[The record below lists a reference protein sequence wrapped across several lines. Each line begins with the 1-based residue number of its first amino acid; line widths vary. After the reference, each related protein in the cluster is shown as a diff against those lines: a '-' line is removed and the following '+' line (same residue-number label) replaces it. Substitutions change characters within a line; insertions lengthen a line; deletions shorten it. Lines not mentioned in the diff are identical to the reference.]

1 MKRLQDIAD
10 QVGVSRTTVSNVL
23 HGNTKKV
30 SKEMIRKI
38 SEILNQE
45 GYVPNTSSR
54 ELTCKGS
61 CIIGL
66 VLGYNCVHGIPS
78 LRDTFVAELLSGVE
92 ETAHRNGYYVMLI
105 NGYDQ
110 NTDRVAEIASRW
122 NVDGLVVL
130 GLDEKKYKQ
139 LRRQLNKYM
148 VLIDT
153 YPEAEYHYVNVGTDD
168 FGGGAMIAKYLL
180 DNGYTQ
186 AIFVAECDT
195 GADHYRW
202 KGFQH
207 QMRSAGIDCGG
218 GDESAA
224 VSVAKDENGAYVDT
238 LTITLGRFAEPSA
251 AALFPEGQTF
261 EDNAYT
267 RYIESKLNVDLV
279 DSFEAGGDAYTNQL
293 ATCVASGELP
303 DILTVNSYDT
313 FVEMVNNGL
322 TYDLTDVYE
331 EYASDYIKSLY
342 DSYDGRCLGMAT
354 FDGRL
359 MGIPGTN
366 PDNSVPVLCWM
377 RKDWLDK
384 LGINPDPDGDL
395 CITLDDIAAV
405 AKAFV
410 DANVSGGNHTVGM
423 AFSGNDIA
431 DAMCIANAMGG
442 YIDRWIENPDGTMS
456 WSTLAPEVKAAW
468 AKMNEWYEE
477 GILDPQFGTR
487 TTEDIN
493 AMMINN
499 ELGIVFG
506 AWHIPDWRLSSV
518 KALVPEAEYIAY
530 TVADDNGIV
539 HTYHENAADRFL
551 VVSKDCKYP
560 QVAVEI
566 LNILYDDLARA
577 TAETAP
583 DVIAYINAG
592 GHNEGRPYY
601 MEVLPSNNPSIY
613 YTEHM
618 AVINGEMTPE
628 ETTIAENRG
637 SSQAIL
643 DYLKDPQNV
652 TEKTLGG
659 WHFYESR
666 IIGLGASIEALEKN
680 GNAEWI
686 TPKYPPTTPTSE
698 QKKATLDKT
707 ELEAYVAI
715 VTGAQPIDYFDT
727 FVSEWKRLGGD
738 AIAQEVQEYFAQ

>member
-1 MKRLQDIAD
+1 MKAA
-10 QVGVSRTTVSNVL
+10 TVACA
-23 HGNTKKV
+23 
-30 SKEMIRKI
+30 
-38 SEILNQE
+38 
-45 GYVPNTSSR
+45 
-54 ELTCKGS
+54 LTA
-61 CIIGL
+61 L
-66 VLGYNCVHGIPS
+66 
-78 LRDTFVAELLSGVE
+78 
-92 ETAHRNGYYVMLI
+92 TA
-105 NGYDQ
+105 
-110 NTDRVAEIASRW
+110 
-122 NVDGLVVL
+122 
-130 GLDEKKYKQ
+130 
-139 LRRQLNKYM
+139 
-148 VLIDT
+148 
-153 YPEAEYHYVNVGTDD
+153 
-168 FGGGAMIAKYLL
+168 
-180 DNGYTQ
+180 
-186 AIFVAECDT
+186 
-195 GADHYRW
+195 
-202 KGFQH
+202 
-207 QMRSAGIDCGG
+207 CGG

-224 VSVAKDENGAYVDT
+224 ASVAKDENGAYVDT

-423 AFSGNDIA
+423 AFSGNDIG

>member
-1 MKRLQDIAD
+1 M
-10 QVGVSRTTVSNVL
+10 
-23 HGNTKKV
+23 
-30 SKEMIRKI
+30 
-38 SEILNQE
+38 
-45 GYVPNTSSR
+45 
-54 ELTCKGS
+54 
-61 CIIGL
+61 
-66 VLGYNCVHGIPS
+66 
-78 LRDTFVAELLSGVE
+78 
-92 ETAHRNGYYVMLI
+92 
-105 NGYDQ
+105 
-110 NTDRVAEIASRW
+110 
-122 NVDGLVVL
+122 
-130 GLDEKKYKQ
+130 
-139 LRRQLNKYM
+139 
-148 VLIDT
+148 
-153 YPEAEYHYVNVGTDD
+153 
-168 FGGGAMIAKYLL
+168 
-180 DNGYTQ
+180 
-186 AIFVAECDT
+186 
-195 GADHYRW
+195 
-202 KGFQH
+202 
-207 QMRSAGIDCGG
+207 
-218 GDESAA
+218 
-224 VSVAKDENGAYVDT
+224 
-238 LTITLGRFAEPSA
+238 
-251 AALFPEGQTF
+251 
-261 EDNAYT
+261 
-267 RYIESKLNVDLV
+267 DLV
-279 DSFEAGGDAYTNQL
+279 DSFEAGGDAFTNQL

-303 DILTVNSYDT
+303 DILTVISYDT

-322 TYDLTDVYE
+322 TYDMTDVYE

-342 DSYDGRCLGMAT
+342 DSYDGRCLSMAT

-410 DANVSGGNHTVGM
+410 DANVGGGNSTVGM
-423 AFSGNDIA
+423 AFSGNDIG

-487 TTEDIN
+487 TTDDIN

-506 AWHIPDWRLSSV
+506 AWHIPDWRLSSI

-539 HTYHENAADRFL
+539 HTYHENAAERFL

>member
-1 MKRLQDIAD
+1 MFFVSWMEQTKNEFRKIRLNIVEDFI
-10 QVGVSRTTVSNVL
+10 
-23 HGNTKKV
+23 
-30 SKEMIRKI
+30 MRKI
-38 SEILNQE
+38 SRRSFLKAAT
-45 GYVPNTSSR
+45 VACA
-54 ELTCKGS
+54 LTA
-61 CIIGL
+61 L
-66 VLGYNCVHGIPS
+66 
-78 LRDTFVAELLSGVE
+78 
-92 ETAHRNGYYVMLI
+92 TA
-105 NGYDQ
+105 
-110 NTDRVAEIASRW
+110 
-122 NVDGLVVL
+122 
-130 GLDEKKYKQ
+130 
-139 LRRQLNKYM
+139 
-148 VLIDT
+148 
-153 YPEAEYHYVNVGTDD
+153 
-168 FGGGAMIAKYLL
+168 
-180 DNGYTQ
+180 
-186 AIFVAECDT
+186 
-195 GADHYRW
+195 
-202 KGFQH
+202 
-207 QMRSAGIDCGG
+207 CGG

-313 FVEMVNNGL
+313 FVQMVNNGL

-405 AKAFV
+405 ARAFV
-410 DANVSGGNHTVGM
+410 DANVSGGNRTVGM
-423 AFSGNDIA
+423 AFSGNDIG

-487 TTEDIN
+487 TTDDIN

-539 HTYHENAADRFL
+539 HTYHKNASDRFL

-560 QVAVEI
+560 QVAVEM

-583 DVIAYINAG
+583 EVIAYINAG

-707 ELEAYVAI
+707 ELQAYVAI

>member
-54 ELTCKGS
+54 ELTRKGS

-105 NGYDQ
+105 NGQ
-110 NTDRVAEIASRW
+110 GKNTDQVAEIASRW

-130 GLDEKKYKQ
+130 GLDEKKYKE

-180 DNGYTQ
+180 DNGYT
-186 AIFVAECDT
+186 
-195 GADHYRW
+195 
-202 KGFQH
+202 
-207 QMRSAGIDCGG
+207 
-218 GDESAA
+218 
-224 VSVAKDENGAYVDT
+224 

-267 RYIESKLNVDLV
+267 RYIESKLNVNLV

>member
-1 MKRLQDIAD
+1 M
-10 QVGVSRTTVSNVL
+10 
-23 HGNTKKV
+23 
-30 SKEMIRKI
+30 RKI
-38 SEILNQE
+38 SRRSFLKAAT
-45 GYVPNTSSR
+45 VACA
-54 ELTCKGS
+54 LTA
-61 CIIGL
+61 L
-66 VLGYNCVHGIPS
+66 
-78 LRDTFVAELLSGVE
+78 
-92 ETAHRNGYYVMLI
+92 TA
-105 NGYDQ
+105 
-110 NTDRVAEIASRW
+110 
-122 NVDGLVVL
+122 
-130 GLDEKKYKQ
+130 
-139 LRRQLNKYM
+139 
-148 VLIDT
+148 
-153 YPEAEYHYVNVGTDD
+153 
-168 FGGGAMIAKYLL
+168 
-180 DNGYTQ
+180 
-186 AIFVAECDT
+186 
-195 GADHYRW
+195 
-202 KGFQH
+202 
-207 QMRSAGIDCGG
+207 CGG

-279 DSFEAGGDAYTNQL
+279 DSFEAGGDAFTNQL
-293 ATCVASGELP
+293 ATCGASGEPP

-384 LGINPDPDGDL
+384 LGLEMHTTLDEYIEVLRAFKPKAPNGNGLADDL
-395 CITLDDIAAV
+395 PYVAGTRALRITLDDFAAV

-477 GILDPQFGTR
+477 DIQDPHFGTP

-493 AMMINN
+493 AMMSNN

-530 TVADDNGIV
+530 TAADDNGIV

-652 TEKTLGG
+652 TE
-659 WHFYESR
+659 
-666 IIGLGASIEALEKN
+666 
-680 GNAEWI
+680 
-686 TPKYPPTTPTSE
+686 
-698 QKKATLDKT
+698 
-707 ELEAYVAI
+707 
-715 VTGAQPIDYFDT
+715 
-727 FVSEWKRLGGD
+727 
-738 AIAQEVQEYFAQ
+738 